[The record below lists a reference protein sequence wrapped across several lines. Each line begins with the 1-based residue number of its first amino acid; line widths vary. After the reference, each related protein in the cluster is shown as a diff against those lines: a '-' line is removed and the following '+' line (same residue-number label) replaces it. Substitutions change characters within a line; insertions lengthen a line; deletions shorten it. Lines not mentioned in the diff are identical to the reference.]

1 MKNLFTHL
9 ILFSLVIAGYWILK
23 IALTPWLPY
32 AEIFSFTLVIV
43 IFYFINA
50 PARNLINQ
58 FISKEYYFKL
68 DQTQKALNELNDKLN
83 SAIRYHELTKALSET
98 FNTIFY
104 LIPHAFYVLENNK
117 YYLLH
122 YNYIEKDSD
131 ILVTDLRQDFFSK
144 VPDDTLVLWGYQETN
159 LPETI
164 TKQLKEAKLVSILP
178 FPGHSHIFALLLID
192 YGQIPFLKDATTKQI
207 FQKIQKKA
215 GLILEN
221 SALFLDLERKNYE
234 TKKIIEVS
242 QKILSSLDTK
252 NILAFIL
259 DSLRSLIQFDAASI
273 FLLDES
279 GTNLLNATSLGYG
292 QSDIRKLH
300 LKVGQGAC
308 GWVVKTKET
317 DVLDDVRGA
326 EHYYELRPSTLSQ
339 ISIPLIFDRRVVG
352 VLCVESDRVAYFDEH
367 LVEVLQLFSYLAAI
381 AIHNAQQFEVMLAK
395 QALEHEIINASI
407 VQKRLLVH
415 QFPRFDNMHITAIN
429 IPSKMMSGDL
439 YDAIKFN
446 DHSLGL
452 AIGDVSGKGIPAALM
467 MTVILAG
474 LRSQTKNFAT
484 ACDIVYRLN
493 NLLFESTSQG
503 KYASF
508 FFAVLLP
515 KENKLIYTNAGHN
528 PPLLVKADG
537 RIIPLKK
544 GGIVLG
550 FLSDYEYHQA
560 EVEFTT
566 GDTLIAYTDGV
577 TEAMNNKNEEFGED
591 RLIQLIKKNW
601 QKSIYELKEEIIKAI
616 QKYTNYSNPAD
627 DITIIISRHS

>member
-1 MKNLFTHL
+1 MKNIFTHL
-9 ILFSLVIAGYWILK
+9 LLFSVAIAVYLVLK
-23 IALTPWLPY
+23 MALSPFLPY
-32 AEIFSFTLVIV
+32 PDLFSITLVLI
-43 IFYFINA
+43 IFYFFHKQTQ
-50 PARNLINQ
+50 NLINQ
-58 FISKEYYFKL
+58 LISKEYYFKL
-68 DQTQKALNELNDKLN
+68 NQTQKALNDLNDKLN
-83 SAIRYHELTKALSET
+83 SAIRYHELSRALSET
-98 FNTIFY
+98 FNIIFY
-104 LIPHAFYVLENNK
+104 QIPHAFYVLENNK

-122 YNYIEKDSD
+122 YNYIEKDND
-131 ILVTDLRQDFFSK
+131 ILVTDLRQEFFNGI
-144 VPDDTLVLWGYQETN
+144 PDDTLVLSGFKETN
-159 LPETI
+159 LPDTI
-164 TKQLKEAKLVSILP
+164 KGQLIESGLVSLLP
-178 FPGHSHIFALLLID
+178 FPGHNQIFAFLLID
-192 YGQIPFLKDATTKQI
+192 YNQIPFLQDETTRQI
-207 FQKIQKKA
+207 FHKIQKKA

-242 QKILSSLDTK
+242 QRILSSLDTK
-252 NILAFIL
+252 NILDFIL
-259 DSLRSLIQFDAASI
+259 DSLRSLVQFDAASI

-279 GTNLLNATSLGYG
+279 GTNLLNATSLGYE
-292 QSDIRKLH
+292 QSAFRKLH

-308 GWVVKTKET
+308 GWVVKTKKS

-339 ISIPLIFDRRVVG
+339 ISIPLIFDQRVLG
-352 VLCVESDRVAYFDEH
+352 VLCVESDRLAYFDEH
-367 LVEVLQLFSYLAAI
+367 LVEVLQLFAYLAAI
-381 AIHNAQQFEVMLAK
+381 AIHNAQQFEVMMAK

-415 QFPRFDNMHITAIN
+415 QFPHFENMYMTAIN
-429 IPSKMMSGDL
+429 IPSKLMSGDL

-452 AIGDVSGKGIPAALM
+452 AIGDVSGKGVAAALM

-508 FFAVLLP
+508 FFSVILP
-515 KENKLIYTNAGHN
+515 DENKLIYTNAGHN
-528 PPLLVKADG
+528 PPLLVKANG
-537 RIIPLKK
+537 NIIPLKK

-550 FLSDYEYHQA
+550 FLSDQEYQQ
-560 EVEFTT
+560 EELEFAS

-577 TEAMNNKNEEFGED
+577 TEAMNNKNEEFGEE
-591 RLIQLIKKNW
+591 RLIQIIKKNW
-601 QKSIYELKEEIIKAI
+601 HKSIYTLKEEIIKAI

-627 DITIIISRHS
+627 DITIIICRHN